1 MPSAERLE
9 MNQLVLLIQ
18 EEKDQQKFMVLVQRL
33 LDLIARKRKRLST
46 S

>member
-1 MPSAERLE
+1 MTSAERLE

>member
-1 MPSAERLE
+1 MTSAERLE

-18 EEKDQQKFMVLVQRL
+18 EEKDRQKFMVLVQRL
-33 LDLIARKRKRLST
+33 LDLIARKRKRLNS